1 MSVDDPDVRDNSDD
15 YKGKEGSQIDEW
27 NEMAIKQL
35 FITNYL
41 SIKQCN
47 QHENCQIYIYIK
59 KYCLKSVT

>member
-47 QHENCQIYIYIK
+47 QHENCQIYIYGMR
-59 KYCLKSVT
+59 SHV

>member
-47 QHENCQIYIYIK
+47 QHENCQINI
-59 KYCLKSVT
+59 